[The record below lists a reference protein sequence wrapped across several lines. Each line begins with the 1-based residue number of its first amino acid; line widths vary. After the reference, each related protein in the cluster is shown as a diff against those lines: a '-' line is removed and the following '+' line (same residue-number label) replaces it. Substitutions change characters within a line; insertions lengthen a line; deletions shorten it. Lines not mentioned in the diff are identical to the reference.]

1 MSVRTILTSIHGR
14 ELGLNTDRALVCPGG
29 YVIEGIPD
37 GILRFNDDGIAE
49 ESIHGLLQL
58 VDTTNQVPVNTS
70 ERKVTFDT
78 VINQENVT
86 FINGSQIITDSAGVY
101 VLLIGAQV
109 GKASGSALRILDM
122 WIKINGVNAP
132 YSTVRQGLTNLD
144 TTVLVFNFVG
154 RLEREDMLE
163 IYIAVDNT
171 TGGMGLYTTTPAVAP
186 VIPSI
191 ILSLGKL
198 R

>member
-1 MSVRTILTSIHGR
+1 MSVRTILTSVHGR
-14 ELGLNTDRALVCPGG
+14 ELGLNTDRQLVCPGG
-29 YVIEGIPD
+29 YIIEGTPES
-37 GILRFNDDGIAE
+37 ILKFNDDGVAV
-49 ESIHGLLQL
+49 ESPHGLLQL
-58 VDTTNQVPVNTS
+58 VDTTNQVPINTS

-86 FINGSQIITDSAGVY
+86 FINGSQIITDSEGVY
-101 VLLIGAQV
+101 IILIGAQV
-109 GKASGSALRILDM
+109 GKASGSALRVLDM
-122 WIKINGVNAP
+122 WIKINGVNAS

-144 TTVLVFNFVG
+144 TAVLVFNFVG
-154 RLEREDMLE
+154 RLAREDMLE

-171 TGGMGLYTTTPAVAP
+171 TGGMGLYATTPAVAP

-191 ILSLGKL
+191 ILSFAKL